1 MTIGLRVLAVIVGL
15 AVAGCQTGPGPLEA
29 SASATSLPAACS
41 WPRRG
46 DASTEAWVRAG
57 IVELEARGFNIRNA
71 DLALGVVSA
80 ERATRQPG
88 LGAVDRPWYD
98 GLSFW
103 GGSHRHSSSGF
114 GLGIGVGVGSG
125 FDDPVQIERVSL
137 IVGEETLKMTR
148 DSSVVDGD
156 GYVIDARAY
165 NRDAFCREVSGAI
178 ESRLL
183 NAPEAP

>member
-1 MTIGLRVLAVIVGL
+1 MTIGLRMLAVIVGL
-15 AVAGCQTGPGPLEA
+15 AIAGCQTGPGPLASGA
-29 SASATSLPAACS
+29 SASPPAACS
-41 WPRRG
+41 WPRRTQ
-46 DASTEAWVRAG
+46 ASTQAWLRAG
-57 IVELEARGFNIRNA
+57 IAELEARGFSIRNT

-80 ERATRQPG
+80 ERSTRQPG
-88 LGAVDRPWYD
+88 RGAVDRPWHD

-103 GGSHRHSSSGF
+103 GGSSRHSASGF
-114 GLGIGVGVGSG
+114 GLGIGVGGG

-137 IVGEETLKMTR
+137 VVGDDTIKMTR

-156 GYVIDARAY
+156 GYVIDARGY
-165 NRDAFCREVSGAI
+165 NRDVFCREVSGAI